1 MLVPPFGT
9 HIHTHTVFVPL
20 SETEMEHCRGNQ
32 QEFGE
37 YLTMLSSRES
47 AHLPQSS
54 VVGMPGYMKLSS
66 QTRLQ
71 PSGDGYME
79 VNRHSQLQPSGDE
92 DRAGFLASAG
102 SIADMQQLQSRGE
115 DSGYLTIT
123 NHTALTC
130 AQQSGNLGTDRHA
143 EPQLN
148 SDSTSGYMTI
158 LSSTTGNQ
166 PHPRGNNANNRSGVL
181 DVPRPNSWIHQ
192 SPVSSCQPIPRHS
205 SQRISSRLPAENDC
219 EYVTIPGHAA
229 RSVTLQST
237 GEPVYVEIETR
248 M

>member
-1 MLVPPFGT
+1 MS
-9 HIHTHTVFVPL
+9 L

-37 YLTMLSSRES
+37 YLTMLGSRES

-54 VVGMPGYMKLSS
+54 AVGMPGYMKLSS

-71 PSGDGYME
+71 PSDDGYME
-79 VNRHSQLQPSGDE
+79 VNRHSQLQASGDE
-92 DRAGFLASAG
+92 DRSGFLASWP
-102 SIADMQQLQSRGE
+102 IADRQQLQSHSE

-123 NHTALTC
+123 NHTALTR
-130 AQQSGNLGTDRHA
+130 AQQSGNLGTDRHT

-158 LSSTTGNQ
+158 LSSTNGNQ

-192 SPVSSCQPIPRHS
+192 SPVSSRQPIPRHS